1 MKFAVLLLALQS
13 SVALAADMNICSP
26 SDYNQQ
32 KDKAAT
38 EAGRERL
45 LLDYCMAK
53 VGWELGGNRVCATE
67 IQKISDALHAT
78 GNADFARS
86 MPAQCQAK
94 GLAAKPKT

>member
-45 LLDYCMAK
+45 LLDYCMSGSE
-53 VGWELGGNRVCATE
+53 VGPVDSGSRPQACSALRQMRELRRGHRPHNRE
-67 IQKISDALHAT
+67 
-78 GNADFARS
+78 
-86 MPAQCQAK
+86 
-94 GLAAKPKT
+94 